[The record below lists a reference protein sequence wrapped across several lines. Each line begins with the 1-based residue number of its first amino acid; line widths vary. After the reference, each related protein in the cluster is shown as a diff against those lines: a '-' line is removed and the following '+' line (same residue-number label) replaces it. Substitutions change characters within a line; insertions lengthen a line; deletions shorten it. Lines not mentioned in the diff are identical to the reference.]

1 MIRLARPF
9 RTLACAAW
17 LLLGLGAQASAYPL
31 LQLTT
36 SGGIYD
42 QETETTFATSA
53 RFTLYAYLTPP
64 PNTTAA
70 ELSALLSQN
79 YYIAAAIA
87 PKVAQ
92 TTTGLGEFSFNGQ
105 QVHATADMVWGTPPV
120 ETYFGG
126 TANRD
131 PGDLGKHDIYDT
143 YFKEFSFNFT
153 PAQRAT
159 PVDVEQVVGQPPSAD
174 PNGGM
179 YYMAFQVDTEYLDPA
194 FTVHFDMYDEVVKN
208 GGDIDIDNFAP
219 FSHDASSM
227 VMPEPGTLTLL
238 GTGVAALLVR
248 YRRRRSATP
257 AA

>member
-1 MIRLARPF
+1 MISPARRF
-9 RTLACAAW
+9 RTLACVAGM
-17 LLLGLGAQASAYPL
+17 LLGLGGSASAYPL

-36 SGGIYD
+36 SGGVYD
-42 QETETTFATSA
+42 QQTETTFATTAS
-53 RFTLYAYLTPP
+53 FTLFAYLTPP

-70 ELSALLSQN
+70 ELSTLLSRT

-92 TTTGLGEFSFNGQ
+92 TTTDLGEFTFNGQ
-105 QVHATADMVWGTPPV
+105 QINATADMVWGTPPV

-126 TANRD
+126 TANSD

-153 PAQRAT
+153 PTQRAT
-159 PVDVEQVVGQPPSAD
+159 PVDVEEVVGQPPSPN
-174 PNGGM
+174 PNGQM

-208 GGDIDIDNFAP
+208 GGDVDISNFAP

-248 YRRRRSATP
+248 YRRRRASTP